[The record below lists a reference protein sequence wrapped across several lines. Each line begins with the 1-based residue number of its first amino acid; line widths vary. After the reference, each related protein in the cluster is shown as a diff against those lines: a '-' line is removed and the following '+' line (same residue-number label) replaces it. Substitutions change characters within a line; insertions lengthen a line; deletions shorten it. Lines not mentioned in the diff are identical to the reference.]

1 MVLYNFRADRM
12 VEISKA
18 FEYEEFSAFDRQRFP
33 KVLHLQ
39 ASDPRDGIQAW
50 QQCHSMSCDAYSW

>member
-18 FEYEEFSAFDRQRFP
+18 FEYEDFSAFDRQRFP

-39 ASDPRDGIQAW
+39 ASASLRRNPGLAAVPQ
-50 QQCHSMSCDAYSW
+50 HVLH